1 MAAPDGQELES
12 LGTWQFIQA
21 LPRETKLFMAVA
33 AVSQV
38 GSTGSLLA
46 ITTIAADAA
55 PTTRQA
61 ANYTSALFFVMFG
74 VAALAMPYTALVSR
88 RLGVLKSFAAIQ
100 VAACLLWLA
109 VAGLIALGAPGYP
122 VLLGAAVLAGA
133 LRGWGMTLGQL
144 SLSCYAPTA
153 GRARSI
159 ALMSSSQGLG
169 AVIGGPVGGLLVDLA
184 GPLAVIVFN
193 ALSFLPVAWVVLAV
207 VPLRA
212 PKSARMQEKPWRAI
226 WASMRSSSA
235 IRGAVVVAVGS
246 ALMIGPLSQMMVP
259 LARDLGHNLALHA
272 GILIGAL
279 AAGNLLAPVLLP
291 RLQHSIRAVS
301 TAKAYTI
308 AAGAMVCVSLFAYLL
323 DGGAELVTLGLVFIV
338 FAAGS
343 TTGRSFLVDFVEI
356 ESAEEERTRNLSTYF
371 LAIMVGVTLGSLVWG
386 QLLSSAGGFVTL
398 LSLSIGMLLM
408 TVYYWR
414 SLLRSA
420 REAEAG
426 NSPSSP
432 PPPER

>member
-1 MAAPDGQELES
+1 MPTAEDQDLDS
-12 LGTWQFIQA
+12 LSTSQFVRA
-21 LPRETKLFMAVA
+21 LPRPTKLFMLVA
-33 AVSQV
+33 AGSQV

-61 ANYTSALFFVMFG
+61 ANYTSALFFVLFG
-74 VAALAMPYTALVSR
+74 CAALAMPYTARVSQ

-100 VAACLLWLA
+100 VAACICWLT
-109 VAGLIALGAPGYP
+109 VAGLIALGVPGYP
-122 VLLGAAVLAGA
+122 VLLASSVIAGV

-144 SLSCYAPTA
+144 SLSSYAPSA

-159 ALMSSSQGLG
+159 ALMSSAQGLG
-169 AVIGGPVGGLLVDLA
+169 AVVGGPVGGLIVDFA

-193 ALSFLPVAWVVLAV
+193 ALTFLPVAWVVLAV
-207 VPLRA
+207 APLRT

-226 WASMRSSSA
+226 WASMKSTSA
-235 IRGAVVVAVGS
+235 VRGAVMVAAAS

-259 LARDLGHNLALHA
+259 LSRDLGHNLALHA

-279 AAGNLLAPVLLP
+279 AAGNMLAPVLLP

-308 AAGAMVCVSLFAYLL
+308 AAGAMVSISLFAYLL
-323 DGGAELVTLGLVFIV
+323 DGGAELVALGLIFIV

-343 TTGRSFLVDFVEI
+343 TTGRSFLVDFVQI

-371 LAIMVGVTLGSLVWG
+371 LAIMLGVTVGSLLWG
-386 QLLSSAGGFVTL
+386 QLLAGAGAVVTL
-398 LSLSIGMLLM
+398 LALSLGMLIM
-408 TVYYWR
+408 MVYYWR

-420 REAEAG
+420 RAAE
-426 NSPSSP
+426 SSP
-432 PPPER
+432 ASKSP